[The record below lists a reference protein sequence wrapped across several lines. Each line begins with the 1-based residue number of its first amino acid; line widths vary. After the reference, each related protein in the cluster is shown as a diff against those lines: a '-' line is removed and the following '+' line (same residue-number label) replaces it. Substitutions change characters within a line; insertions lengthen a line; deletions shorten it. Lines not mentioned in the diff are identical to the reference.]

1 VRLHDLLDVT
11 EVLELFNDAPV
22 DVIDVQHDSRSVAP
36 GSLFGC
42 IVGTHVDGHR
52 FAGDAVDRGAVALL
66 VEHQVPLVVPQ
77 ARVASVRHALGP
89 VSARVHGDP
98 SHRMPVVGI
107 TGTNGKTTTAA
118 LVEAIAA
125 AHGLRPAVIGT
136 LGISFEGAMAPNPFT
151 TPEAPDLQRTLG
163 SLMATGANFV
173 VMEVSSHALAEHR
186 VDGTAFA
193 AVVLTNVTHEH
204 LDYHGTAAAY
214 FEAKAQ
220 LFRPEFSPR
229 AVLNVDDPRGRE
241 LAVRARAD
249 GVEVIS
255 YAVDTATDTDTDTRS
270 EADVRATQLVAD
282 AGGTRF
288 RMVLRGTA
296 HDVHLG
302 LPGRFNVANALA
314 AAGTG
319 LALDIDGATI
329 AHGLAQVVSVPGRFE
344 PVGPGAPVGVIVD
357 YAHTPDGI
365 TTALE
370 AARAVTAGRVI
381 AVFGCGGDR
390 DVAKR
395 PLMGAAAGRG
405 ADVVVLTSD
414 NPRSEDPEAI
424 ADAAAV
430 GLRDVGASF
439 RRELDRRVAIRSA
452 IESARAGDTVMIL
465 GKGAETTQQFADR
478 VVDFDDRVVAAEVL
492 ESVWN

>member
-1 VRLHDLLDVT
+1 MRLHDLLDAT

-22 DVIDVQHDSRSVAP
+22 DVIDVHHDSRSVAP

-42 IVGTHVDGHR
+42 VVGAHADGHR

-66 VEHQVPLVVPQ
+66 VEHHVPLVVPQ
-77 ARVASVRHALGP
+77 ARVASVRRALGP
-89 VSARVHGDP
+89 VAARVHGDP

-118 LVEAIAA
+118 LVEGIAA

-136 LGISFEGAMAPNPFT
+136 LGIGFEGVVGANPFT
-151 TPEAPDLQRTLG
+151 TPEASDLQRTLG
-163 SLMATGANFV
+163 SLMAAGANFV

-204 LDYHGTAAAY
+204 LDYHGTVEAY
-214 FEAKAQ
+214 FDAKAR
-220 LFRPEFSPR
+220 LFRPEFASR

-249 GVEVIS
+249 GVDVVS
-255 YAVDTATDTDTDTRS
+255 YSIDAGPESDRD
-270 EADVRATQLVAD
+270 ADVRATDLVAD

-288 RMVLRGTA
+288 RMVLRGVV
-296 HDVHLG
+296 HDVRLG

-314 AAGTG
+314 AAATG
-319 LALDIDGATI
+319 LALAIDGDTI
-329 AHGLAQVVSVPGRFE
+329 AHGLEQVGSVPGRFE
-344 PVGPGAPVGVIVD
+344 PVGPGTPLGVIVD

-365 TTALE
+365 ATALE

-390 DVAKR
+390 DAAKR

-405 ADVVVLTSD
+405 ADAVVLTSD
-414 NPRSEDPEAI
+414 NPRSEDPEVI

-430 GLRDVGASF
+430 GLREVGVAF
-439 RRELDRRVAIRSA
+439 TRELDRRAAIRFA
-452 IESARAGDTVMIL
+452 IESARPGDIVMIL

-478 VVDFDDRVVAAEVL
+478 VVEFDDRIVAAEAL
-492 ESVWN
+492 ESAWN